1 MTNKH
6 PQELWKS
13 NQADA
18 SDVDTQPAG
27 PFSSLLR
34 SRSLCFFRQI
44 CHISRPRGSWHAWT
58 CSACQNGKC
67 DATLSDHSEASL
79 RALSTANFGIK
90 VLEKGRKNAFRVHLQ
105 TRLSSGT
112 YWPFFFF
119 FFPPSF
125 WPNENDLSKIGKKAV
140 IALSDGF
147 LRSEAKLPCQLILCN
162 WQKKDKNKS
171 RGWRRSSRSVLGC
184 KSVTG
189 RDGDIWHF
197 TPCWRPWVRRPPVK
211 ESHPLS
217 PRLSFLLSPASLC
230 SCHLMQLVSSRH
242 HPAFSPPRTLVFI
255 FSNDAFINHAEGQSD
270 LFHTF
275 SFYIFPFFFFSF
287 QIYHSPIHKQA
298 ESKSLTITHICI
310 QSFAFYLPVVFFPP
324 LTVELNET
332 GFKFLR
338 KCINYIETK
347 GEVHPG
353 CFFLVPSDSLRG
365 A

>member
-162 WQKKDKNKS
+162 WQKKKIKTKAEDEEEAAVLFLGANQWQGVMVIFDTS
-171 RGWRRSSRSVLGC
+171 LPADVPELDVHQLRNHILCLLVSLSSCLLHHYVH
-184 KSVTG
+184 V
-189 RDGDIWHF
+189 IW
-197 TPCWRPWVRRPPVK
+197 C
-211 ESHPLS
+211 SLS
-217 PRLSFLLSPASLC
+217 PPATIQRSLP
-230 SCHLMQLVSSRH
+230 
-242 HPAFSPPRTLVFI
+242 PAPS
-255 FSNDAFINHAEGQSD
+255 
-270 LFHTF
+270 F
-275 SFYIFPFFFFSF
+275 SFFQMTRSLITPKDSQIYSTLFPFTFFPFFFFHFRSIIPQF
-287 QIYHSPIHKQA
+287 TSKPKVSHSPLHTSVFKVSPSIYR
-298 ESKSLTITHICI
+298 L
-310 QSFAFYLPVVFFPP
+310 FFFPP
-324 LTVELNET
+324 WQWNWTRLDSSFCESASTTSKQKV
-332 GFKFLR
+332 KF
-338 KCINYIETK
+338 IPA
-347 GEVHPG
+347 V
-353 CFFLVPSDSLRG
+353 FF
-365 A
+365 